1 MGNKYEKQQLE
12 ICLYAKDAAEYGQA
26 DTAGVKKKLD
36 RVTVKNLSLAH
47 DDPLYGKMIEMA
59 IFSESVKGYVSGLGK
74 GARFFADVEERMR
87 DNERLSYSIYQVYDE
102 AGQPVAAKKG
112 GKGGGGSWGK
122 SPETV
127 AMEIDAKWRNTA
139 LMQAVDV
146 SKARI
151 NVITSDAY
159 PAVMETQAI
168 LKIAD
173 DFYRWL
179 AGGKTAAVPR
189 DKELHERERLA
200 GMDFGYM
207 DKKNIT
213 MVKAPAGNPPAVVT
227 KPPVQNNPEDLK
239 AMQDILKGSK
249 PAATALPDK
258 DKDWERMGEERK
270 VIEEIDQQLRDAAI
284 QQRYNTTEIQA
295 HIFEKYGENDTKH
308 LTHEQKKELV
318 KDLKL
323 GKVTRQKAPKQ

>member
-122 SPETV
+122 STETV

-139 LMQAVDV
+139 LMQAVDRANAFYQ
-146 SKARI
+146 STGK
-151 NVITSDAY
+151 TDSD
-159 PAVMETQAI
+159 
-168 LKIAD
+168 D
-173 DFYRWL
+173 DIIIRAEKYYKWL

-308 LTHEQKKELV
+308 LTYEQKKELV

>member
-12 ICLYAKDAAEYGQA
+12 IINYIESKGGDGKAAVMDKVNA
-26 DTAGVKKKLD
+26 
-36 RVTVKNLSLAH
+36 KNLSLAP
-47 DDPLYGKMIEMA
+47 DDPKYNKPMTHCVFDNSIKTYLKEQKAG
-59 IFSESVKGYVSGLGK
+59 F
-74 GARFFADVEERMR
+74 RFFGDVSEKEQ
-87 DNERLSYSIYQVYDE
+87 DWGVSWTIYQVYDA

-200 GMDFGYM
+200 GVDFGYM
-207 DKKNIT
+207 DKKNIA
-213 MVKAPAGNPPAVVT
+213 MLKAPAGNPPAVV
-227 KPPVQNNPEDLK
+227 N
-239 AMQDILKGSK
+239 K
-249 PAATALPDK
+249 PAATIIADK

-308 LTHEQKKELV
+308 LTYEQKKELV
-318 KDLKL
+318 KD
-323 GKVTRQKAPKQ
+323 

>member
-213 MVKAPAGNPPAVVT
+213 MVKAPAGNPPAVV
-227 KPPVQNNPEDLK
+227 N
-239 AMQDILKGSK
+239 K
-249 PAATALPDK
+249 PAATIVPDK

-270 VIEEIDQQLRDAAI
+270 VIDEIDQQLRDAAI

-308 LTHEQKKELV
+308 LTYEQKKELV

>member
-12 ICLYAKDAAEYGQA
+12 IIFYAKDAAEYGSKTPK
-26 DTAGVKKKLD
+26 DKLD

-87 DNERLSYSIYQVYDE
+87 DNERLSYSIYQVYDA

-213 MVKAPAGNPPAVVT
+213 MVKAPAGNPPAVV
-227 KPPVQNNPEDLK
+227 N
-239 AMQDILKGSK
+239 K
-249 PAATALPDK
+249 PAATIVPDK

-270 VIEEIDQQLRDAAI
+270 VIDEIDQQLRDAAI

-308 LTHEQKKELV
+308 LTYEQKKELV